1 MKFNTFVGTAGLG
14 ALSVALLST
23 SALAQSTPLNVPK
36 SVDEYKAAV
45 DAGDACTESY
55 EIWLNRAQC
64 QAKLDAE
71 TFKTDELDPAQET
84 VDGEKETYETAV
96 AEDEAALQALKD
108 EEAAKKTDVETAE
121 SDLAAAKAEIVGIE
135 GQVEAA
141 ALEVNSAE
149 KALIPKAT
157 AAGLTVADYVA
168 ANPDDDDVVSYTEKS
183 TAYNEKLTELQ
194 TAREPIEGLETAVED
209 AKTALADASDA
220 VTNFEP
226 AADRSALT
234 AAEEELATKQSQYDE
249 LAAAGEKPLAP
260 GEDANYDL
268 LTDTKNA
275 NNPAKAVLA
284 AAECVANPDS
294 EACVTAETLIGKDD
308 VGQAIVD
315 GFDQLYKADTTLQT
329 NIDTVQANVDKEVAD
344 RKAADTTLQ
353 QNIDKEVADR
363 KAADVVLQ
371 QNIDKEVADR
381 KAADV
386 VLQANIDKEVTDR
399 KAADVVLQQNIDKE
413 VTDRKAADTT
423 LQNNINAEV
432 AARTAADVTLQ
443 NNINTVNTRVTQ
455 LGERVD
461 SLTKESRQGIAM
473 AMALAAIPTVNY
485 GKFSLGLGVG
495 TFASETAAALGMDF
509 VVSERVKFKL
519 GVTTTGDETGGSAGI
534 AIGF

>member
-45 DAGDACTESY
+45 DAGDACTETY
-55 EIWLNRAQC
+55 EKWLNRAQC
-64 QAKLDAE
+64 QAELDAAAY
-71 TFKTDELDPAQET
+71 KTVELDPAKET
-84 VDGEKETYETAV
+84 VDGEKETFDAAVEEDVTAL
-96 AEDEAALQALKD
+96 AALKE
-108 EEAAKKTDVETAE
+108 EEAAKAAE
-121 SDLAAAKAEIVGIE
+121 LAEAEKALADAKADIVDLE
-135 GQVEAA
+135 GQVETA
-141 ALEVNSAE
+141 ALDLNAAE

-157 AAGLTVADYVA
+157 AAGQTVADYVA
-168 ANPDDDDVVSYTEKS
+168 ANEDDEDVVAYNAKS
-183 TAYNEKLTELQ
+183 TAYSDKLAELQ
-194 TAREPIEGLETAVED
+194 TAREPIEGLESAVGD
-209 AKTALADASDA
+209 AETSLADATDA

-234 AAEEELATKQSQYDE
+234 AAEEELATKQTEYNT
-249 LAAAGEKPLAP
+249 LVAAAEKPLAP
-260 GEDANYDL
+260 GEDPNYDL
-268 LTDTKNA
+268 LTDPKNA

-294 EACVTAETLIGKDD
+294 EACVEAATLIGKDD

-315 GFDQLYKADTTLQT
+315 GFDQLYDADATLQT
-329 NIDTVQANVDKEVAD
+329 NIDKETAD

-353 QNIDKEVADR
+353 KNIDTEVADR

-371 QNIDKEVADR
+371 KNIDTEVADR

-386 VLQANIDKEVTDR
+386 VLQNNINKVDADR
-399 KAADVVLQQNIDKE
+399 KAADVVLQANIDKE

>member
-1 MKFNTFVGTAGLG
+1 MATA
-14 ALSVALLST
+14 
-23 SALAQSTPLNVPK
+23 K
-36 SVDEYKAAV
+36 SGIV
-45 DAGDACTESY
+45 T
-55 EIWLNRAQC
+55 L
-64 QAKLDAE
+64 
-71 TFKTDELDPAQET
+71 
-84 VDGEKETYETAV
+84 EK
-96 AEDEAALQALKD
+96 
-108 EEAAKKTDVETAE
+108 DVETAA
-121 SDLAAAKAEIVGIE
+121 LA
-135 GQVEAA
+135 
-141 ALEVNSAE
+141 VNAAE

-157 AAGLTVADYVA
+157 AAGVSVSTYVEE
-168 ANPDDDDVVSYTEKS
+168 NPTDADVVTYTSKVS
-183 TAYNEKLTELQ
+183 AYETKLTSLQ
-194 TAREPIEGLETAVED
+194 TAREPIEGLETAVSD
-209 AKTALADASDA
+209 AQTALDEASSA
-220 VTNFEP
+220 VTGFTPE
-226 AADRSALT
+226 ADRSALT
-234 AAEEELATKQSQYDE
+234 TAEADLATKQTEYNK
-249 LAAAGEKPLAP
+249 LTTAAATPLAP
-260 GEDANYDL
+260 GEDPNYDL
-268 LTDTKNA
+268 LTDPKNA

-294 EACVTAETLIGKDD
+294 EACVEAATLIGKDD

-315 GFDQLYKADTTLQT
+315 GFDQLYDADATLQT
-329 NIDTVQANVDKEVAD
+329 NIDKETAD

-353 QNIDKEVADR
+353 KNIDTEVADR

-371 QNIDKEVADR
+371 NNINKVDADR

-386 VLQANIDKEVTDR
+386 VLQA
-399 KAADVVLQQNIDKE
+399 NIDKE

>member
-1 MKFNTFVGTAGLG
+1 MKFNKFVGTAGLG

-45 DAGDACTESY
+45 DAGDACTETY
-55 EIWLNRAQC
+55 EKWLNRAQC
-64 QAKLDAE
+64 QAELDAE
-71 TFKTDELDPAQET
+71 AYKTDELDPAKET
-84 VDGEKETYETAV
+84 VDGEKETYDAAV
-96 AEDEAALQALKD
+96 AEDVAALAALKE
-108 EEAAKKTDVETAE
+108 EEAAKAAELEQTKQALTD
-121 SDLAAAKAEIVGIE
+121 AKADIVDLE

-141 ALEVNSAE
+141 ALDVNAAE

-157 AAGLTVADYVA
+157 AAGVTVADYVA
-168 ANPDDDDVVSYTEKS
+168 ANPDDEDVLAYTDKS
-183 TAYNEKLTELQ
+183 TAYNDKLAELQ
-194 TAREPIEGLETAVED
+194 TAREPIEGLESAVGD
-209 AKTALADASDA
+209 AETALADATDA

-234 AAEEELATKQSQYDE
+234 AAEEELATKETEYNT
-249 LAAAGEKPLAP
+249 LVAAAEKPLAP
-260 GEDANYDL
+260 GEDPNYDL
-268 LTDTKNA
+268 LTDPKNA

-294 EACVTAETLIGKDD
+294 EACVEAATLIGKDD

-315 GFDQLYKADTTLQT
+315 GFDQLYDADATLQT
-329 NIDTVQANVDKEVAD
+329 NIDKETAD

-353 QNIDKEVADR
+353 KNIDTEVADR

-371 QNIDKEVADR
+371 KNIDTEVADR

-386 VLQANIDKEVTDR
+386 VLQNNINKVDADR
-399 KAADVVLQQNIDKE
+399 KAADVVLQANIDKE

>member
-1 MKFNTFVGTAGLG
+1 MKFNKFVGTAGLG

-45 DAGDACTESY
+45 DAGDACTETY
-55 EIWLNRAQC
+55 EKWLNRAQC
-64 QAKLDAE
+64 EKKLEAE
-71 TFKTDELDPAQET
+71 TYKSEELDPAK
-84 VDGEKETYETAV
+84 DAV
-96 AEDEAALQALKD
+96 TEAKTEYDLAVKADQDALTALKT
-108 EEAAKKTDVETAE
+108 EEATKKTEVTAAQTELATAKSGIVTLEKDVETAA
-121 SDLAAAKAEIVGIE
+121 LA
-135 GQVEAA
+135 
-141 ALEVNSAE
+141 VNAAE

-157 AAGLTVADYVA
+157 AAGVSVSTYVEE
-168 ANPDDDDVVSYTEKS
+168 NPTDADVVTYTSKVS
-183 TAYNEKLTELQ
+183 AYETKLTSLQ
-194 TAREPIEGLETAVED
+194 TAREPIEGLETAVSE
-209 AKTALADASDA
+209 AQTALDEASSA
-220 VTNFEP
+220 VTGFTPE
-226 AADRSALT
+226 ADRSALT
-234 AAEEELATKQSQYDE
+234 TAEADLATKQTEYNK
-249 LAAAGEKPLAP
+249 LTTAAATPLAP
-260 GEDANYDL
+260 GEDPNYDL
-268 LTDTKNA
+268 LTDPKNA

-294 EACVTAETLIGKDD
+294 EACVEAATLIGKDD

-315 GFDQLYKADTTLQT
+315 GFDQLYDADATLQT
-329 NIDTVQANVDKEVAD
+329 NIDKETAD

-353 QNIDKEVADR
+353 KNIDTEVADR

-371 QNIDKEVADR
+371 NNINKVDADR

-386 VLQANIDKEVTDR
+386 VLQA
-399 KAADVVLQQNIDKE
+399 NIDKE

>member
-1 MKFNTFVGTAGLG
+1 VPTADR
-14 ALSVALLST
+14 T
-23 SALAQSTPLNVPK
+23 
-36 SVDEYKAAV
+36 
-45 DAGDACTESY
+45 
-55 EIWLNRAQC
+55 
-64 QAKLDAE
+64 
-71 TFKTDELDPAQET
+71 ELDGAELNLET
-84 VDGEKETYETAV
+84 ATRTYET
-96 AEDEAALQALKD
+96 LL
-108 EEAAKKTDVETAE
+108 
-121 SDLAAAKAEIVGIE
+121 SAAA
-135 GQVEAA
+135 
-141 ALEVNSAE
+141 
-149 KALIPKAT
+149 
-157 AAGLTVADYVA
+157 
-168 ANPDDDDVVSYTEKS
+168 
-183 TAYNEKLTELQ
+183 
-194 TAREPIEGLETAVED
+194 
-209 AKTALADASDA
+209 
-220 VTNFEP
+220 
-226 AADRSALT
+226 
-234 AAEEELATKQSQYDE
+234 
-249 LAAAGEKPLAP
+249 KPLAP

-268 LTDTKNA
+268 LTDPKNA
-275 NNPAKAVLA
+275 NNPARAVLSA
-284 AAECVANPDS
+284 ADCAKRADGEN
-294 EACVTAETLIGKDD
+294 ACEGADALASPDD

-315 GFDQLYKADTTLQT
+315 GFDQLYKADATLQT
-329 NIDTVQANVDKEVAD
+329 NIDTVQANV
-344 RKAADTTLQ
+344 T
-353 QNIDKEVADR
+353 KEVADR

>member
-84 VDGEKETYETAV
+84 VDGEKETYDSAV
-96 AEDEAALQALKD
+96 AEDETALQALKD
-108 EEAAKKTDVETAE
+108 EEAAKKTDVANAE
-121 SDLAAAKAEIVGIE
+121 ADLAAAKAEIVDIE

-141 ALEVNSAE
+141 ALEVNAAE
-149 KALIPKAT
+149 KTLIPKAT

-168 ANPDDDDVVSYTEKS
+168 ANPDDDDVVAYTDKS
-183 TAYNEKLTELQ
+183 TAYSEKLTALQ
-194 TAREPIEGLETAVED
+194 TAREPIEGLEAAVAD

-220 VTNFEP
+220 VSNFEP

-329 NIDTVQANVDKEVAD
+329 NIDKEVAD

-353 QNIDKEVADR
+353 TNIDKEVADR

>member
-1 MKFNTFVGTAGLG
+1 MKLNKLAGAAGLG

-23 SALAQSTPLNVPK
+23 SAFAQSTPLNVPK
-36 SVDEYKAAV
+36 SVDAYKADF
-45 DAGDACTESY
+45 DAGEPCTETY
-55 EIWLNRAQC
+55 EKWLNRAQC
-64 QAKLDAE
+64 QAEIDAE
-71 TFKTDELDPAQET
+71 AYKTDELDPAQET
-84 VDGEKETYETAV
+84 VDFEKETYDAAV
-96 AEDEAALQALKD
+96 AEDESALAALKE
-108 EEAAKKTDVETAE
+108 EEAAKQGELTAAQE
-121 SDLAAAKAEIVGIE
+121 ELATAKAGIVDLE
-135 GQVEAA
+135 GQVETA
-141 ALEVNSAE
+141 ALDLNAAE

-168 ANPDDDDVVSYTEKS
+168 ANPDDEDVVAYTDKS
-183 TAYNEKLTELQ
+183 TAYTDKLAELQ
-194 TAREPIEGLETAVED
+194 TAREPIEGLESVVTD
-209 AKTALADASDA
+209 AETALADATDA
-220 VTNFEP
+220 VANFEP
-226 AADRSALT
+226 AADRSAL
-234 AAEEELATKQSQYDE
+234 ASAEEDLATKQSQYEE
-249 LAAAGEKPLAP
+249 LTAAAAKPLAP
-260 GEDANYDL
+260 GEDPNYDL
-268 LTDTKNA
+268 LTDPKNA

-315 GFDQLYKADTTLQT
+315 GFDQLFNSDATLQT
-329 NIDTVQANVDKEVAD
+329 
-344 RKAADTTLQ
+344 
-353 QNIDKEVADR
+353 NIDKEVADR
-363 KAADVVLQ
+363 KADVATLKAADVTLQ

-399 KAADVVLQQNIDKE
+399 KAADVVLQKNIDTE
-413 VTDRKAADTT
+413 VADRKAADVVLQNNINKVDADRKAADTT
-423 LQNNINAEV
+423 LQNNINAEI
-432 AARTAADVTLQ
+432 AARTAADTTLQ

>member
-1 MKFNTFVGTAGLG
+1 
-14 ALSVALLST
+14 
-23 SALAQSTPLNVPK
+23 
-36 SVDEYKAAV
+36 
-45 DAGDACTESY
+45 
-55 EIWLNRAQC
+55 
-64 QAKLDAE
+64 
-71 TFKTDELDPAQET
+71 
-84 VDGEKETYETAV
+84 
-96 AEDEAALQALKD
+96 
-108 EEAAKKTDVETAE
+108 
-121 SDLAAAKAEIVGIE
+121 
-135 GQVEAA
+135 
-141 ALEVNSAE
+141 
-149 KALIPKAT
+149 
-157 AAGLTVADYVA
+157 VA
-168 ANPDDDDVVSYTEKS
+168 ANEDDEDVVAYNAKS
-183 TAYNEKLTELQ
+183 TAYSDKLAELQ
-194 TAREPIEGLETAVED
+194 TAREPIEGLESAVGD
-209 AKTALADASDA
+209 AETSLADATDA

-234 AAEEELATKQSQYDE
+234 AAEEELATKQTEYNT
-249 LAAAGEKPLAP
+249 LVAAAEKPLAP
-260 GEDANYDL
+260 GEDPNYDL
-268 LTDTKNA
+268 LTDPKNA

-294 EACVTAETLIGKDD
+294 EACVEAATLIGKDD

-315 GFDQLYKADTTLQT
+315 GFDQLYDADATLQT
-329 NIDTVQANVDKEVAD
+329 NIDKETAD

-353 QNIDKEVADR
+353 KNIDTEVADR

-371 QNIDKEVADR
+371 KNIDTEVADR

-386 VLQANIDKEVTDR
+386 VLQNNINKVDADR
-399 KAADVVLQQNIDKE
+399 KAADVVLQANIDKE

>member
-1 MKFNTFVGTAGLG
+1 MKFNKFVGTAGLG

-71 TFKTDELDPAQET
+71 AFKTDELDPAKDT
-84 VDGEKETYETAV
+84 VADEKATYDAAV
-96 AEDEAALQALKD
+96 AEDQASLDALKA
-108 EEAAKKTDVETAE
+108 EETAKKNDVTAAETALATAKTGITSLEKQVETA
-121 SDLAAAKAEIVGIE
+121 G
-135 GQVEAA
+135 
-141 ALEVNSAE
+141 LELNSAE
-149 KALIPKAT
+149 KLLIPKAT

-168 ANPDDDDVVSYTEKS
+168 ANPTDTDVVAYNSKS
-183 TAYNEKLTELQ
+183 TTYSDKLTELQ
-194 TAREPIEGLETAVED
+194 TAREPIEGLETAVDE
-209 AKTALADASDA
+209 AKTALVEASDA
-220 VTNFEP
+220 VKNFEP
-226 AADRSALT
+226 AADRTALA
-234 AAEEELATKQSQYDE
+234 AAETE
-249 LAAAGEKPLAP
+249 LAAKQTEYNQLVSAGANPLAP
-260 GEDANYDL
+260 GKDANYDL
-268 LTDTKNA
+268 LTDAKNA
-275 NNPAKAVLA
+275 KNPAKAVLT
-284 AAECVANPDS
+284 AAECLANPDS
-294 EACVTAETLIGKDD
+294 EACATAATVIGKDD

-329 NIDTVQANVDKEVAD
+329 NIDKVQANVDKEV
-344 RKAADTTLQ
+344 T
-353 QNIDKEVADR
+353 DR

-386 VLQANIDKEVTDR
+386 VLQKNIDQEVTDR
-399 KAADVVLQQNIDKE
+399 KAADVVLQNNINKVDADRKAADVVLQANIDKE

-423 LQNNINAEV
+423 LQNNINAEI

>member
-1 MKFNTFVGTAGLG
+1 MKFNKFVGTAGLS

-45 DAGDACTESY
+45 DAGDPCTESY
-55 EIWLNRAQC
+55 ETWLNRAQC
-64 QAKLDAE
+64 EKKLEAE
-71 TFKTDELDPAQET
+71 TYKSEELDPAK
-84 VDGEKETYETAV
+84 DAV
-96 AEDEAALQALKD
+96 TEAKTEYDQAVKADQGALTALKT
-108 EEAAKKTDVETAE
+108 EEATKKTELTTAQTALATAKAGIVTLEKDVETAA
-121 SDLAAAKAEIVGIE
+121 LA
-135 GQVEAA
+135 
-141 ALEVNSAE
+141 VNTAE

-157 AAGLTVADYVA
+157 AAGVSVATYVEE
-168 ANPDDDDVVSYTEKS
+168 NPTDADVVTYTSKVS
-183 TAYNEKLTELQ
+183 AYETKLTSLQ
-194 TAREPIEGLETAVED
+194 TAREPIEGLETAVSEARD
-209 AKTALADASDA
+209 ALAEASSA
-220 VTNFEP
+220 VTGFTPE
-226 AADRSALT
+226 ADRSALT
-234 AAEEELATKQSQYDE
+234 TAEADLATKQTEYNK
-249 LAAAGEKPLAP
+249 LTAAAATPLAP
-260 GEDANYDL
+260 GKDANYDL
-268 LTDTKNA
+268 LTDAKNA
-275 NNPAKAVLA
+275 KNPAKAVLT
-284 AAECVANPDS
+284 AAECLANPDS
-294 EACVTAETLIGKDD
+294 EACATATTLIGKDD

-315 GFDQLYKADTTLQT
+315 GFDQLYKADATLQT
-329 NIDTVQANVDKEVAD
+329 NIDKEVAD

-353 QNIDKEVADR
+353 QNIDKETSER

-371 QNIDKEVADR
+371 KNIDTEVADR

-386 VLQANIDKEVTDR
+386 VLQNNINKVDADR
-399 KAADVVLQQNIDKE
+399 KAADVVLQANIDKE

>member
-1 MKFNTFVGTAGLG
+1 LQAAREPLVTAEGEVT
-14 ALSVALLST
+14 STQDLLEEASRD
-23 SALAQSTPLNVPK
+23 V
-36 SVDEYKAAV
+36 AAV
-45 DAGDACTESY
+45 DLSPDQAVVDA
-55 EIWLNRAQC
+55 LN
-64 QAKLDAE
+64 D
-71 TFKTDELDPAQET
+71 
-84 VDGEKETYETAV
+84 
-96 AEDEAALQALKD
+96 
-108 EEAAKKTDVETAE
+108 
-121 SDLAAAKAEIVGIE
+121 AKATLKNEEEIQAGY
-135 GQVEAA
+135 VEAA
-141 ALEVNSAE
+141 S
-149 KALIPKAT
+149 
-157 AAGLTVADYVA
+157 
-168 ANPDDDDVVSYTEKS
+168 
-183 TAYNEKLTELQ
+183 
-194 TAREPIEGLETAVED
+194 
-209 AKTALADASDA
+209 
-220 VTNFEP
+220 
-226 AADRSALT
+226 
-234 AAEEELATKQSQYDE
+234 
-249 LAAAGEKPLAP
+249 KPLAP
-260 GEDANYDL
+260 GEDPNYDL
-268 LTDTKNA
+268 LTDPKNA

-294 EACVTAETLIGKDD
+294 EACVEAATLIGKDD

-315 GFDQLYKADTTLQT
+315 GFDQLYDADATLQT
-329 NIDTVQANVDKEVAD
+329 NIDKETAD

-353 QNIDKEVADR
+353 KNIDT
-363 KAADVVLQ
+363 
-371 QNIDKEVADR
+371 EVADR

>member
-1 MKFNTFVGTAGLG
+1 MKFNKFVGTAGLG

-36 SVDEYKAAV
+36 SVDAYKADV
-45 DAGDACTESY
+45 DAGEPCTETY
-55 EIWLNRAQC
+55 EKWLNRAQC
-64 QAKLDAE
+64 QAELEAE
-71 TFKTDELDPAQET
+71 AYKADELDPATET
-84 VDGEKETYETAV
+84 VDGEKETYDAAV
-96 AEDEAALQALKD
+96 AEDVAALAALKE
-108 EEAAKKTDVETAE
+108 EEATKAAE
-121 SDLAAAKAEIVGIE
+121 LAQAEKALADAKADIVDLE
-135 GQVEAA
+135 GQVETA
-141 ALEVNSAE
+141 ALDLNAAE

-157 AAGLTVADYVA
+157 AAGQTVADYVA
-168 ANPDDDDVVSYTEKS
+168 ANEDDEDVVAYNAKS
-183 TAYNEKLTELQ
+183 TAYSDKLAELQ
-194 TAREPIEGLETAVED
+194 TAREPIEGLESAVGD
-209 AKTALADASDA
+209 AETALADATDA

-234 AAEEELATKQSQYDE
+234 AAEEELATKQTEYNT
-249 LAAAGEKPLAP
+249 LVAAAEKPLAP

-268 LTDTKNA
+268 LTDAKNA

-315 GFDQLYKADTTLQT
+315 GFDQLYDADATLQT
-329 NIDTVQANVDKEVAD
+329 NIDKE
-344 RKAADTTLQ
+344 TS
-353 QNIDKEVADR
+353 ER

-371 QNIDKEVADR
+371 KNIDKEVADR

>member
-14 ALSVALLST
+14 ALSMALLST

-36 SVDEYKAAV
+36 SVDQYKEALGE
-45 DAGDACTESY
+45 DCTESY
-55 EIWLNRAQC
+55 EIWLNRDQCLAEKAAADFKDNELAEAEGDVATAQT
-64 QAKLDAE
+64 AYDDAVAA
-71 TFKTDELDPAQET
+71 DELAL
-84 VDGEKETYETAV
+84 GE
-96 AEDEAALQALKD
+96 LKTI
-108 EEAAKKTDVETAE
+108 EEAAQKALQDAE
-121 SDLAAAKAEIVGIE
+121 DILAEAKAGIAGLE
-135 GQVEAA
+135 KEVEAA
-141 ALEVNSAE
+141 ALARNAAE
-149 KALIPKAT
+149 KALISKAT
-157 AAGLTVADYVA
+157 AKGQTVTEYVADNGDDADVIVYV
-168 ANPDDDDVVSYTEKS
+168 EKDE
-183 TAYNEKLTELQ
+183 AYSAKL
-194 TAREPIEGLETAVED
+194 IE
-209 AKTALADASDA
+209 
-220 VTNFEP
+220 
-226 AADRSALT
+226 LT
-234 AAEEELATKQSQYDE
+234 AARDPIGGLEEAVGTAQGELSIAKDAVADFEPTAPAELIPLNDAKDKLADVQKDYDALVVKSE
-249 LAAAGEKPLAP
+249 TPLAP
-260 GEDANYDL
+260 GKDANYDL
-268 LTDTKNA
+268 LTDPKNA
-275 NNPAKAVLA
+275 NNPAKAVLT
-284 AAECVANPDS
+284 AAECLANPDS
-294 EACVTAETLIGKDD
+294 EACATAATVIGKDD

-315 GFDQLYKADTTLQT
+315 GFDQLYKADATLQT
-329 NIDTVQANVDKEVAD
+329 NIDTVQANV
-344 RKAADTTLQ
+344 T
-353 QNIDKEVADR
+353 KEVADR

>member
-45 DAGDACTESY
+45 DAGDACTETY
-55 EIWLNRAQC
+55 EKWLNRAQC
-64 QAKLDAE
+64 QAELDAAAY
-71 TFKTDELDPAQET
+71 KIDELDPAKET
-84 VDGEKETYETAV
+84 VDGEDGEKARFDAAV
-96 AEDEAALQALKD
+96 EEDVAALALLKA
-108 EEAAKKTDVETAE
+108 EEAAKAAE
-121 SDLAAAKAEIVGIE
+121 LAEAEKALADAKADIVDLE
-135 GQVEAA
+135 GQVETA
-141 ALEVNSAE
+141 ALDLNAAE

-157 AAGLTVADYVA
+157 AAGQTVADYVA
-168 ANPDDDDVVSYTEKS
+168 ANEDDEDVVAYNAKS
-183 TAYNEKLTELQ
+183 TAYSDKLAELQ
-194 TAREPIEGLETAVED
+194 TAREPIEGLESAVGD
-209 AKTALADASDA
+209 AETSLADATDA

-234 AAEEELATKQSQYDE
+234 AAEEELATKQTEYNT
-249 LAAAGEKPLAP
+249 LVAAAEKPLAP
-260 GEDANYDL
+260 GEDPNYDL
-268 LTDTKNA
+268 LTDPKNA

-294 EACVTAETLIGKDD
+294 EACVEAATLIGKDD

-315 GFDQLYKADTTLQT
+315 GFDQLYDADATLQT
-329 NIDTVQANVDKEVAD
+329 NIDKETAD

-353 QNIDKEVADR
+353 KNIDTEVADR

-371 QNIDKEVADR
+371 NNINKVDADR

-386 VLQANIDKEVTDR
+386 VLQA
-399 KAADVVLQQNIDKE
+399 NIDKE

>member
-36 SVDEYKAAV
+36 SVDQYKEV
-45 DAGDACTESY
+45 LGEDCTESY
-55 EIWLNRAQC
+55 EIWLNRDQC
-64 QAKLDAE
+64 LAKKEAEAFAESQLADAE
-71 TFKTDELDPAQET
+71 GVVTEAQTAYDE
-84 VDGEKETYETAV
+84 AV
-96 AEDEAALQALKD
+96 AAD
-108 EEAAKKTDVETAE
+108 EEALGELKTTEATAQTDLEAAQQALADAKTAITGLEKEVETA
-121 SDLAAAKAEIVGIE
+121 
-135 GQVEAA
+135 
-141 ALEVNSAE
+141 ALELNAADKV
-149 KALIPKAT
+149 LIPKAT
-157 AAGLTVADYVA
+157 AKGQTVLQYVDE
-168 ANPDDDDVVSYTEKS
+168 NGDDADVVAYQAKS
-183 TAYNEKLTELQ
+183 ETYSSKLDSLTE
-194 TAREPIEGLETAVED
+194 ARVPIAELEGNVETAQS
-209 AKTALADASDA
+209 TLADAQQA
-220 VTNFEP
+220 VADFADQATAP
-226 AADRSALT
+226 AALETLNEAKAALVPVQ
-234 AAEEELATKQSQYDE
+234 EEYDALVAKSE
-249 LAAAGEKPLAP
+249 TPLAP
-260 GEDANYDL
+260 GTDANYDL
-268 LTDTKNA
+268 LTDPKNA

-329 NIDTVQANVDKEVAD
+329 NIDKEVAD

-353 QNIDKEVADR
+353 TNIDKEVADR

>member
-1 MKFNTFVGTAGLG
+1 MKFNKFVGTAGLG

-36 SVDEYKAAV
+36 SVDAYKADV
-45 DAGDACTESY
+45 DAGEPCTETY
-55 EIWLNRAQC
+55 EKWLNRAQC
-64 QAKLDAE
+64 QAELEAE
-71 TFKTDELDPAQET
+71 AYKADELDPATET
-84 VDGEKETYETAV
+84 VDGEKETYDAAV
-96 AEDEAALQALKD
+96 AEDVAALAALKE
-108 EEAAKKTDVETAE
+108 EEATKAAE
-121 SDLAAAKAEIVGIE
+121 LAQAEKALADAKADIVDLE
-135 GQVEAA
+135 GQVETA
-141 ALEVNSAE
+141 ALDLNAAE

-157 AAGLTVADYVA
+157 AAGQTVADYVA
-168 ANPDDDDVVSYTEKS
+168 ANEDDEDVVAYNAKS
-183 TAYNEKLTELQ
+183 TAYSDKLAELQ
-194 TAREPIEGLETAVED
+194 TAREPIEGLESTVGD
-209 AKTALADASDA
+209 AETALADATDA

-234 AAEEELATKQSQYDE
+234 AAEEELATKQTEYNT
-249 LAAAGEKPLAP
+249 LVAAAEKPLAP

-268 LTDTKNA
+268 LTDAKNA

-315 GFDQLYKADTTLQT
+315 GFDQLYDADATLQT
-329 NIDTVQANVDKEVAD
+329 NIDKE
-344 RKAADTTLQ
+344 TS
-353 QNIDKEVADR
+353 ER

-371 QNIDKEVADR
+371 KNIDKEVADR

>member
-84 VDGEKETYETAV
+84 VDGEKETYDSAV
-96 AEDEAALQALKD
+96 AEDESALQELKD
-108 EEAAKKTDVETAE
+108 EEAAKQTDVETAE
-121 SDLAAAKAEIVGIE
+121 AALAAAKAEIVDIE

-141 ALEVNSAE
+141 AFEVNAAE

-157 AAGLTVADYVA
+157 EAGLTVADYVA
-168 ANPDDDDVVSYTEKS
+168 ANPDDEDVVAYTDKS
-183 TAYNEKLTELQ
+183 EAYSEKLAELQ
-194 TAREPIEGLETAVED
+194 TARDPIEGLETAVED

-249 LAAAGEKPLAP
+249 LAAAGDKPLAP

-329 NIDTVQANVDKEVAD
+329 NIDQEVAD

-353 QNIDKEVADR
+353 T
-363 KAADVVLQ
+363 
-371 QNIDKEVADR
+371 NIDKEVADR

>member
-1 MKFNTFVGTAGLG
+1 MKFNKFVGTAGLG

-23 SALAQSTPLNVPK
+23 SALAQSTTLNVPK
-36 SVDEYKAAV
+36 SVDAYKQAIE
-45 DAGDACTESY
+45 DAELPEECLKSY
-55 EIWLNRAQC
+55 EAWLNRAQC
-64 QAKLDAE
+64 QAKSEAE
-71 TFKTDELDPAQET
+71 TFKADALDPAKEAA
-84 VDGEKETYETAV
+84 DGEKATYDEAV
-96 AEDEAALQALKD
+96 AEDETALAALKE
-108 EEAAKKTDVETAE
+108 EEAAKAAE
-121 SDLAAAKAEIVGIE
+121 LEQAKSALTEAKADIVVLE

-141 ALEVNSAE
+141 ALDLNSAE

-157 AAGLTVADYVA
+157 AAGQTVAEYVA
-168 ANPDDDDVVSYTEKS
+168 ANPDDELVVAYTDKS
-183 TAYNEKLTELQ
+183 TAYTDKLAELV
-194 TAREPIEGLETAVED
+194 TAREPIEGLESAVGD
-209 AKTALADASDA
+209 AETALADATDA

-234 AAEEELATKQSQYDE
+234 AAEEDLATKQAEYNTKV
-249 LAAAGEKPLAP
+249 AASEKPLAP

-268 LTDTKNA
+268 LTDAKNA

-315 GFDQLYKADTTLQT
+315 GFDQLYDADATLQT
-329 NIDTVQANVDKEVAD
+329 NIDKE
-344 RKAADTTLQ
+344 TS
-353 QNIDKEVADR
+353 ER

-371 QNIDKEVADR
+371 KNIDKEVADR

>member
-1 MKFNTFVGTAGLG
+1 MKFNKIGGTAGFG
-14 ALSVALLST
+14 ALALALLST
-23 SALAQSTPLNVPK
+23 AALAQNSINLPK
-36 SVDEYKAAV
+36 GVIDYVDNP
-45 DAGDACTESY
+45 DADVSEECQKTY
-55 EIWLNRAQC
+55 QDYLNRVQC
-64 QAKLDAE
+64 QAKLDAAAWKDDELKQAE
-71 TFKTDELDPAQET
+71 TDLTTAKELYEAAVKTD
-84 VDGEKETYETAV
+84 
-96 AEDEAALQALKD
+96 AEDLEKFKDAETLAKQAL
-108 EEAAKKTDVETAE
+108 EAAKSKLAAEEAKLTGLKSAVETAA
-121 SDLAAAKAEIVGIE
+121 LA
-135 GQVEAA
+135 
-141 ALEVNSAE
+141 VNAAE
-149 KALIPKAT
+149 KVLIPKAVAAGVSLQEFIENPDNAGDADVVAYVAKKSSYDAEFTKLQASDLSEFTGAVT
-157 AAGLTVADYVA
+157 AAEGELEIASGDVTNFVPTADR
-168 ANPDDDDVVSYTEKS
+168 
-183 TAYNEKLTELQ
+183 TELDG
-194 TAREPIEGLETAVED
+194 AELDLETATGTYE
-209 AKTALADASDA
+209 TLLS
-220 VTNFEP
+220 
-226 AADRSALT
+226 
-234 AAEEELATKQSQYDE
+234 
-249 LAAAGEKPLAP
+249 AAAKPLAP

-268 LTDTKNA
+268 LTDPKNA
-275 NNPAKAVLA
+275 NNPARAVLSA
-284 AAECVANPDS
+284 ADCAKRADGEN
-294 EACVTAETLIGKDD
+294 ACEGADALASPDD

-315 GFDQLYKADTTLQT
+315 GFDQLYKADATLQT
-329 NIDTVQANVDKEVAD
+329 NIDTVQANV
-344 RKAADTTLQ
+344 T
-353 QNIDKEVADR
+353 KEVADR